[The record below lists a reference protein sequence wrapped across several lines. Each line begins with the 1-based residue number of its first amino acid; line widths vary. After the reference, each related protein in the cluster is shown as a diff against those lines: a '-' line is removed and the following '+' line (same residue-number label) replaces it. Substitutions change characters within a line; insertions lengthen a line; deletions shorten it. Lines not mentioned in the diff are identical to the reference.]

1 MLSLRPVLYVLG
13 SLTIMLAIGM
23 ILPALADLS
32 VGNKD
37 WQIFLLA
44 SGLTAL
50 IGGQMMLANRAGSL
64 ELSLKQAFVMTVSI
78 WVFLPAFAAL
88 PLAFAD
94 MDLSYTD
101 AYFEAMSGLT
111 TTGATVISGL
121 DSAPPGILLWRAL
134 LEWLG
139 GIGIV
144 VMAVAVLPMLQVGG
158 MQLFKIEGYEAS
170 EKILPRAAQISGAIS
185 SLYVGFTALL
195 ILFLM
200 MAGMGSF
207 DATVHAMT
215 TIATGGFSSHDAS
228 IGYFDSG
235 TIDLILA
242 IFMIIGS
249 LPFILLLQVM
259 RGKPLAL
266 WRDEQVRAFASFL
279 MILISGVTLWLII
292 FKDFTLI
299 EAFRYGGF
307 NIISIMTGTGFA
319 STDYGQWGAFSVTL
333 FFFVMF
339 IGGCAGST
347 SCGIKIFRFQVLYKA
362 FSTWKA
368 RLLTPSGVF
377 VTRYNGRRIQPD
389 VISSVMSYFTFFI
402 ISFFVISTIVAATG
416 VDWITALSGT
426 GSALANVGPGL
437 GDIIG
442 PAGNYQTLPD
452 SAKWV
457 LSFAML
463 IGRLEFFAVLVI
475 LSPSFWRA

>member
-1 MLSLRPVLYVLG
+1 MISLRPVAYVLG

-23 ILPALADLS
+23 IIPALADLS
-32 VGNKD
+32 VGNRD
-37 WQIFLLA
+37 WQIFALA
-44 SGLTAL
+44 AGLTAL
-50 IGGQMMLANRAGSL
+50 VGGQMMLANREGKL
-64 ELSLKQAFVMTVSI
+64 DLSLRQAFIMTVSI
-78 WVFLPAFAAL
+78 WVVLPAFAAL
-88 PLAFAD
+88 PFAFSALN
-94 MDLSYTD
+94 LSYID

-121 DSAPPGILLWRAL
+121 DNAPPGILLWRAL

-185 SLYVGFTALL
+185 ALYVGFSALL
-195 ILFLM
+195 MLLLM
-200 MAGMGSF
+200 LAGMEAF
-207 DATVHAMT
+207 DAMVHSMT
-215 TIATGGFSSHDAS
+215 AIATGGFSSHDAS
-228 IGYFDSG
+228 VGHFDSG
-235 TIDLILA
+235 MIDFILS

-259 RGKPLAL
+259 RGRPLAL
-266 WRDEQVRAFASFL
+266 WRDEQVRAFAGFL
-279 MILISGVTLWLII
+279 GLLIVSVTLWLVT
-292 FKDFTLI
+292 FKGFTFV

-319 STDYGQWGAFSVTL
+319 STDYGQWGAFSTTL

-347 SCGIKIFRFQVLYKA
+347 SCGIKIFRFQVLFKA
-362 FSTWKA
+362 FSAWKA

-377 VTRYNGRRIQPD
+377 VTRYNGQRIQPD

-402 ISFFVISTIVAATG
+402 ISFFVIATAVSATG

-437 GDIIG
+437 GDVIG
-442 PAGNYQTLPD
+442 PEGNYQSLPD
-452 SAKWV
+452 SAKV
-457 LSFAML
+457 ILSFAML

-475 LSPSFWRA
+475 LSPSFWRP